1 MHFQYDLVVVD
12 SVENLGLP
20 IASIKGAL
28 QSTIG
33 SGRRNS
39 IAGLVSYEMF
49 SSSSTGKSWL
59 QFGRCDWNRIRH
71 RIKED
76 PCEAAIAEAVEVR
89 ARFDYVGGI

>member
-1 MHFQYDLVVVD
+1 MPLQYDLVMAD

-20 IASIKGAL
+20 IGSIKSAL
-28 QSTIG
+28 QSAIG

-39 IAGLVSYEMF
+39 IAGLVRYEMF
-49 SSSSTGKSWL
+49 SSSSTGKTWL
-59 QFGRCDWNRIRH
+59 RFARCDWNRIRH

-89 ARFDYVGGI
+89 AGFDHVGGI